1 MLTNYIIIA
10 WRTLWK
16 NKAFTAINIAGLT
29 IGISISLVIYL
40 IVSYHLNFNKPGEDR
55 IYRVVSDF
63 VFSGE
68 EYHNSGVSVPLA
80 SALRKDLSG
89 IDEVAP
95 FYVWNNNIKVSVPG
109 DSATFKKQKNIIFAD
124 AHYFNLFNHQWLA
137 GNPQTALQQPYQT
150 VLTASSAKLYFPKLT
165 LAEIPGR
172 ELYFNDSIRTTITGI
187 VKDFKENTDFTF
199 KVFIS
204 HITLATTSLKPEEWD
219 QWSSTNSAS
228 QLFVK
233 VSGSNTITHIE
244 KEINK
249 LYNRYYTPEADDN
262 SKTSYSLQPL
272 SDIHFNSNYGAFG
285 TPLAS
290 KQMLWGLLTIAAFL
304 LLLGCIN
311 FINLM
316 TAQASQRIK
325 EIGIRKAVGSSK
337 TQLIRQFLTE
347 TFLLTSIATLLS
359 VLLTPAILTAFSGF
373 IPEGLHFNLITAPGV
388 ITFLIIL
395 TMLVTLLSGFYPAL
409 ILSAYNPIYAL
420 KNQTGKTRSIY
431 LRKTLTISQFVI
443 AQVFVIATIIVSK
456 QINYS
461 LNKDLGF
468 KKNAIVYFNTP
479 DNNKRQLLV
488 EKLKNIPEIDMV
500 SLSSAP
506 PSSMNTWSGTIKYK
520 ETATDVQIK
529 IADSNYLKLYQ
540 LHLLAGENIRNTDTV
555 SGVIINER
563 YMHVLGLSSP
573 QQAIGKYIDWD
584 NERIVPITGVIANFH
599 QGSLREPVKP
609 LLITSWSD
617 KAPTVNISL
626 HALNKMGTSWEAA
639 IRKMGE
645 AWKEVYPQE
654 DFAYNFF
661 DEELARLYKN
671 ERQISQLLLWA
682 TGLAIFISCL
692 GLLGLVIYTIGQR
705 TKEIGIRKVLG
716 ATVMQIV
723 TLISKD
729 FILLIILASVIA
741 TPLAWIGMHKWLE
754 QFAYH
759 TDINYWVFILSGGIM
774 MMIALLTLGLQ
785 TIRAAMLNPVKSLK
799 NQ

>member
-40 IVSYHLNFNKPGEDR
+40 IVNYHLNYNKLGKDR

-68 EYHNSGVSVPLA
+68 EYHNSGVTVPLA
-80 SALRKDLSG
+80 TAINKDLSG

-95 FYVWNNNIKVSVPG
+95 FYVWNNNTKVSIPY
-109 DSATFKKQKNIIFAD
+109 DSLTFKKQGRIIFAD

-137 GNPQTALQQPYQT
+137 GNPATSLQQPYQT
-150 VLTASSAKLYFPKLT
+150 VLTVSSAKLYFPKLT
-165 LAEIPGR
+165 VAEIIGR
-172 ELYFNDSIRTTITGI
+172 EIYFNDSIRTTVTGI

-228 QLFVK
+228 QLFIK
-233 VSGSNTITHIE
+233 LSGGDVIPHIE

-249 LYNRYYTPEADDN
+249 LYNRNHTPDADDN

-272 SDIHFNSNYGAFG
+272 SDIHFNQNYGAFR
-285 TPLAS
+285 TPLAD
-290 KQMLWGLLTIAAFL
+290 KQTLYGLLTIAAFL

-337 TQLIRQFLTE
+337 NQLIRQFLTE
-347 TFLLTSIATLLS
+347 TFLLTFIATLFS
-359 VLLTPAILTAFSGF
+359 VLLTPAILMAFSKF
-373 IPEGLHFNLITAPGV
+373 IPEGLHFNLIAAPGV
-388 ITFLIIL
+388 IAFLIIL
-395 TMLVTLLSGFYPAL
+395 MLVVTLLSGFYPAL
-409 ILSAYNPIYAL
+409 VLSGYNPIYAL

-443 AQVFVIATIIVSK
+443 AQVFVIATIIVNK

-468 KKNAIVYFNTP
+468 KKNAIVYFSTP
-479 DNNKRQLLV
+479 DNNKRLLLA
-488 EKLKNIPEIDMV
+488 EKLKTIPEIDMV
-500 SLSSAP
+500 SLSSTP
-506 PSSMNTWSGTIKYK
+506 PSSSSTWSSTIKYK
-520 ETATDVQIK
+520 ETETDVQIK
-529 IADSNYLKLYQ
+529 IGDSNYLKLYQ
-540 LHLLAGENIRNTDTV
+540 LRLLAGENIRSTDTV
-555 SGVIINER
+555 TGVIINQR
-563 YMHVLGLSSP
+563 YMHTMGLSTP
-573 QQAIGKYIDWD
+573 QEAIGKYIDWD
-584 NERIVPITGVIANFH
+584 NERLVPITGVVADFH
-599 QGSLREPVKP
+599 QTSLREHVKP
-609 LLITSWSD
+609 LIIASWSD
-617 KAPTVNISL
+617 KAHTVNISL
-626 HALNKMGTSWEAA
+626 HPLNKAGTSWESA
-639 IRKMGE
+639 IKKME
-645 AWKEVYPQE
+645 NVWKEVYPQE
-654 DFAYNFF
+654 DFSYSFF
-661 DEELARLYKN
+661 DEEIAKLYQN
-671 ERQISQLLLWA
+671 ERQVSQLLLWA

-716 ATVMQIV
+716 ASVMQIV
-723 TLISKD
+723 ALISKD
-729 FILLIILASVIA
+729 FILLIIFALIIA
-741 TPLAWIGMHKWLE
+741 TPIAWIGMHKWLE
-754 QFAYH
+754 QFAYR
-759 TDINYWVFILSGGIM
+759 TDINYWVFILSGLIM
-774 MMIALLTLGLQ
+774 IVIALLTLGVQ
-785 TIRAAMLNPVKSLK
+785 TIKAAMLNPVKSLK
-799 NQ
+799 VQ